1 MPFPSPGDLPD
12 PETKPM
18 FPALAGRSLPLSH
31 QGSQCPESSGDANV
45 LEDDFS
51 TLDEHLFVE
60 RICVYKR
67 KPLPKDVTSP
77 YVTLTY

>member
-1 MPFPSPGDLPD
+1 
-12 PETKPM
+12 M